1 MEINLE
7 NTIQKVD
14 DIENTIIDIDKI
26 NINILIRDFNN
37 NSIYCNT
44 NIGRILI
51 KENVDGLEM
60 CTDEEI
66 TDAVLEY
73 VNENYTR

>member
-14 DIENTIIDIDKI
+14 EIENKIIDIDKI
-26 NINILIRDFNN
+26 TINILIRDFNN

-51 KENVDGLEM
+51 KENVEGLEM
-60 CTDEEI
+60 CTEEEI
-66 TDAVLEY
+66 TNAVLDY
-73 VNENYTR
+73 VNENY